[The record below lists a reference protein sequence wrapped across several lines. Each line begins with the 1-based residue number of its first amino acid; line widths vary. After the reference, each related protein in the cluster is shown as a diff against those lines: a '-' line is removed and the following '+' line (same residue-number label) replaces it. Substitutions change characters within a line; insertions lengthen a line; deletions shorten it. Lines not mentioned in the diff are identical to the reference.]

1 MKKLIPI
8 LVLLLLLGGMQMLAV
23 EENTV
28 RIGKGDSL
36 VDAVSSLAKSG
47 GTVVL
52 TADVTVSKA
61 STIPEVNGDLTIT
74 ADGGSLVLA
83 ADLTLAKNTNANTV
97 TFDCPITASGER
109 NLFGGFNSVTF
120 TENVTV
126 DGSLNFYGGVD
137 CGTNSTYGIGNDTV
151 TEYNRAAITELPY
164 DITVSGGSFGTFLG
178 GNRRNSAKCVIG
190 SIAAPLTVTING
202 GTFGTAVSFAADD
215 PLKLDQAFS
224 LSGMSILAS
233 DATLT
238 VNGGTFLVPVYA
250 QGHLG
255 ETSVFA
261 SGGSQITKS
270 DRKFYAM
277 DGEITLN
284 LTGGTFNGCEINAFQ
299 NASGYTQLLRGN
311 YTVSIGEAAT
321 LADGLIVDATQVKA
335 YAGKATKATLTYPAG
350 KAVNY
355 KRFDLVNGETKTYDE
370 PLRIACIG
378 DSITEGNSSGNRQT
392 LSYPAQLLTRLHS
405 EGKDVLLG
413 NYGCSSTRVLNY
425 NKQYYM
431 DMLAY
436 TISTEEADADWVI
449 IGLGTNDAG
458 ITQAGRGQLV
468 RFYEEYMDLLEAY
481 GTNPET
487 EKVYAT
493 TATYRPSE
501 YGYGAISA
509 RAYQIKA
516 VETLSQNSNKYV
528 SIDLYALL
536 LEDCIAGKILLE
548 SDWLHPHAEGY
559 TVYVDKLY
567 HAIYNG
573 KCTLDGFTSQDI
585 YLSADGT
592 TNIHATKDNPTNSL
606 MIAFAKAA
614 PTATLHVIGEYTATL
629 PDINRCL
636 TTPPIEHFTIRGEGE
651 GAKLLS
657 SSKFFL
663 AQSDIVL
670 DNITL
675 SMTATSGAYL
685 IQLGYHNATLTES
698 FKTDPSRYTLV
709 AAGYASFSPSQTA
722 TYYNSR
728 ESISSDADCT
738 IAINGGQFS
747 YIVGGNYLFNSA
759 SILGTYSGNMQ
770 LTVGSGVTFR
780 TAPNNTEYQLCG
792 ACGQNYLTG
801 NIHMQVNA
809 WPEGASIRDY
819 SLPGTN
825 GEAKIHDPRANTG
838 VVTITRGEGVANP
851 LCITGDFNGDETVT
865 LADAL
870 LLLRNIVNNSFT
882 ANANY
887 YGRETVM
894 FLDVLHVLKQA
905 IR

>member
-1 MKKLIPI
+1 MYATETDTIYVKE
-8 LVLLLLLGGMQMLAV
+8 GG
-23 EENTV
+23 
-28 RIGKGDSL
+28 SL
-36 VDAVSSLAKSG
+36 TDAIAALNSNG

-52 TADVTVSKA
+52 QGAVTVSKA
-61 STIPEVNGDLTIT
+61 TTLPEQSGDLTVT

-83 ADLTLAKNTNANTV
+83 TDLSLAKNTNANTV
-97 TFDCPITASGER
+97 TFDCPITANGER
-109 NLFGGFNSVTF
+109 NIFGGFNSVTF

-126 DGSLNFYGGVD
+126 DGTLHFYGGVD

-164 DITVSGGSFGTFLG
+164 NITVSGGSFGTFLG
-178 GNRRNSAKCVIG
+178 GNRRSSAKCVIG

-202 GTFGTAVSFAADD
+202 GTFGKGVSFAASD

-299 NASGYTQLLRGN
+299 NAAGYTQLLRGN
-311 YTVSIGEAAT
+311 YTVNIGEAAT

-335 YAGKATKATLTYPAG
+335 YANGTAKAILTYPAG
-350 KAVNY
+350 KAVDY

-425 NKQYYM
+425 NKQYYN

-458 ITQAGRGQLV
+458 ITQSGHGQLM
-468 RFYEEYMDLLEAY
+468 RFYEEYMSLLSDY
-481 GTNPET
+481 GENPET

-493 TATYRPSE
+493 TATYRPSDW
-501 YGYGAISA
+501 GYGAISA

-536 LEDCIAGKILLE
+536 LEDCLAGKVL
-548 SDWLHPHAEGY
+548 STDNLHPHADGY
-559 TVYVDKLY
+559 TIYVDKLY
-567 HAIYNG
+567 NAIYNG
-573 KCTLDGFTSQDI
+573 KCTLDGFTSKDI
-585 YLSADGT
+585 YLSAAGT
-592 TNIHATKDNPTNSL
+592 ENIEATADNPTNSL
-606 MIAFAKAA
+606 MIALAKAA
-614 PTATLHVIGEYTATL
+614 PTATLHVIGEYTAAL
-629 PDINRCL
+629 IDVNRCL
-636 TTPPIEHFTIRGEGE
+636 ATPPIEHFTIRGEGD
-651 GAKLLS
+651 GAKLLTNC
-657 SSKFFL
+657 KFFL

-685 IQLGYHNATLTES
+685 IQLGYHNATLTET
-698 FKTDPSRYTLV
+698 FRTDPSRYTLV
-709 AAGYASFSPSQTA
+709 ATGYASFSPSKTA

-728 ESISSDADCT
+728 ESISSDADCA
-738 IAINGGQFS
+738 IAILGGQFS
-747 YIVGGNYLFNSA
+747 YIVGGNYLFNTA
-759 SILGTYSGNMQ
+759 SILGTYSGDMQ

-780 TAPNNTEYQLCG
+780 KAPNNTEYQLCG

-801 NIHMQVNA
+801 NISMQVNA
-809 WPEGASIRDY
+809 WPENAVIRDY

-825 GEAKIHDPRANTG
+825 GEATTHDPKKNTG
-838 VVTITRGEGVANP
+838 KVTIIRGEGIINP
-851 LCITGDFNGDETVT
+851 LCIVGDFDGNETVD

-870 LLLRNIVNNSFT
+870 RLLRFYLNENFDKS
-882 ANANY
+882 ANY
-887 YGRETVM
+887 YGRESVEL
-894 FLDVLHVLKQA
+894 LDVLRAVKRLTE
-905 IR
+905 